1 MDAYIN
7 LLRAISIYFDMFALV
22 SDKLK
27 EDIESEDGKEVLME
41 LKNTAEEFNG
51 YIYELL
57 SSQKIS

>member
-7 LLRAISIYFDMFALV
+7 LLRSISIYFDMFALV

-27 EDIESEDGKEVLME
+27 ADIKSEDGKAVIEE
-41 LKNTAEEFNG
+41 FKNTAEEFNG

-57 SSQKIS
+57 SS